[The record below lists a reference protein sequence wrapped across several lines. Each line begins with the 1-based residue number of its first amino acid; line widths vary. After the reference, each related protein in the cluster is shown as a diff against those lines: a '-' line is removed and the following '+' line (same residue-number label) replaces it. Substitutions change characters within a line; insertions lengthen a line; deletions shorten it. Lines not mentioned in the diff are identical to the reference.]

1 MNRDKAYIL
10 DTIDEYR
17 RSASAQDTGEYFE
30 PVFLS
35 FPQKVTIKCPHCGKN
50 QKIDGVTLWP
60 NGGMMGVDDLPADD
74 ISIIANCSGC
84 GTRIAMSRNSVKKSM
99 EARGSMMRTLVL
111 LVIILAVALGVGGFT
126 LFKVQSEKYFR
137 EGSTAL
143 RSQQYEQAVEALTK
157 ASDWGSADALYLLS
171 ECYRSG
177 NGVAADEA
185 MADELFA
192 KALEKGSGY
201 AMYDQAMKSFDT
213 YIETADQTALNDC
226 IEGLQESDAPDAK
239 YQLSLLTRS
248 GIGVKVDTEQ
258 ADSLLREA
266 AEAGSVDA
274 LCDMAQVL
282 MYEQGAQ
289 TALDFLYDYGDPDDP
304 DIMAAEG
311 YVRLFSD
318 SSSGTTLLNQAA
330 EAGSSWAN
338 YYWGE
343 IYYNSL
349 LTGTSR
355 DVDTAQSYFQAASDA
370 GNYRGRYEL
379 ALCLSVR
386 GDTENAVAMATEC
399 YNRGYGEAG
408 CVIAGNMS
416 DDTKKLD
423 YMNQAADLNYAP
435 AEVWM
440 AWYYHDKD
448 QGKCETYL
456 QRAYLHGARYE
467 ANAAAQDYF
476 DTGIDYFGSSTLN

>member
-201 AMYDQAMKSFDT
+201 AVYDQAMKSFDT

-266 AEAGSVDA
+266 AEACPGRPVYGLVGGLHLFKTPEPEIRRLA
-274 LCDMAQVL
+274 ERIRKTGVQHIYTGHCTGPRAVELLQEELGGVL
-282 MYEQGAQ
+282 HTLRTG
-289 TALDFLYDYGDPDDP
+289 L
-304 DIMAAEG
+304 
-311 YVRLFSD
+311 RFS
-318 SSSGTTLLNQAA
+318 L
-330 EAGSSWAN
+330 
-338 YYWGE
+338 
-343 IYYNSL
+343 
-349 LTGTSR
+349 
-355 DVDTAQSYFQAASDA
+355 
-370 GNYRGRYEL
+370 
-379 ALCLSVR
+379 
-386 GDTENAVAMATEC
+386 
-399 YNRGYGEAG
+399 
-408 CVIAGNMS
+408 
-416 DDTKKLD
+416 
-423 YMNQAADLNYAP
+423 
-435 AEVWM
+435 
-440 AWYYHDKD
+440 
-448 QGKCETYL
+448 
-456 QRAYLHGARYE
+456 
-467 ANAAAQDYF
+467 
-476 DTGIDYFGSSTLN
+476 